1 MFVGLI
7 VNIHQSDYTNTFQL
21 MSCLQT
27 NVFENTQFIFYP
39 QGYVAGCL
47 IHMPLF
53 LTEKLKL
60 LNQENNHGSISVTE
74 QVVIAL

>member
-1 MFVGLI
+1 
-7 VNIHQSDYTNTFQL
+7 

-60 LNQENNHGSISVTE
+60 LNHENNDGSISVTE
-74 QVVIAL
+74 QIIMAL